1 MEQSKP
7 KPSTLRTDVPSSQH
21 TDVKAF
27 PIHDDAHDAF
37 MTLPRY
43 TLTREVIITSDELQQ
58 QQERSS
64 MNMMEKGF
72 PNHRSQSSTPH
83 AGHGLDETESP
94 ERPALQRRLVG
105 NAWSRLRQWVRANTF
120 APSWLPACLC
130 HPALGYLAAVM
141 LGVIAVALT
150 VLLKV
155 VMPAF
160 SLLGVLVILGVVVVA
175 LNWGGSPSLLATLV
189 STALLSYTAFS
200 PQFSWSIA
208 SVEEAISVGLV
219 LVVGMHISLIVG
231 RVARRSKARQE
242 AEMQARV
249 LRETQTQMETF
260 LAMAGH
266 ELKTPLTYI
275 KLSLQSIRRR
285 LEKLVRP
292 GSGMPEELSQ
302 KVTPVLQEFA
312 HTDQQ
317 VALVERLVNDMLDV
331 SRIRAGRLDLHYE
344 FADLGMIVGQAVNE
358 QRQVAPTRT
367 LLLQLPEVQPV
378 PVYADTGRLGQVVTN
393 YLTNALKYSPV
404 EQPVHVGLDVAGNQA
419 QIWVRDRGPGLPPEE
434 QARIWECFHRV
445 QGIKAQSSN
454 GVGLGLGLYICRIII
469 EHHQGQVG
477 VESAP
482 GQGSTFWFTLPLAPM
497 RQV

>member
-1 MEQSKP
+1 M
-7 KPSTLRTDVPSSQH
+7 
-21 TDVKAF
+21 
-27 PIHDDAHDAF
+27 
-37 MTLPRY
+37 
-43 TLTREVIITSDELQQ
+43 SDGLLQK
-58 QQERSS
+58 ECSS

-120 APSWLPACLC
+120 APSWLPARLR

-189 STALLSYTAFS
+189 STALLSYAAFS
-200 PQFSWSIA
+200 PRFSWSIA

-231 RVARRSKARQE
+231 RAARRSKARQE

-275 KLSLQSIRRR
+275 KLSLQSMRRR
-285 LEKLVRP
+285 LEKLVRT
-292 GSGMPEELSQ
+292 SSQTPEEFSQ
-302 KVTPVLQEFA
+302 KVTPMLQEFA

-358 QRQVAPTRT
+358 QRQVAPRRT
-367 LLLQLPEVQPV
+367 LLLQLPEAQPV
-378 PVYADTGRLGQVVTN
+378 PVYADADRLAQVVTN

-404 EQPVHVGLDVAGNQA
+404 EQPVLVGLDVVGHQVRV
-419 QIWVRDRGPGLPPEE
+419 WVRDQGPGLPPEE

-445 QGIKAQSSN
+445 QGIEAQSGN
-454 GVGLGLGLYICRIII
+454 GVGLGLGLHICRIII